1 MLISKLAQITYIQF
15 NFTIYLTNNTMIEIS
30 NNIMHN
36 DNDNDI
42 NDSIE
47 NGISNNIARINDY
60 CMLDIIKADKSL
72 KIFFIFNGYYN
83 YEESDHIAIRISAIS
98 WQIILLTLGAIG
110 FILQAF
116 WLGGLTLA
124 NLCNTN
130 YSSSEN
136 KNELFFQV
144 TNTIYTFLV
153 PILQVGSLIY
163 GTCNIKRQLRQSV
176 DSVIATNLLSSYQLQ
191 VYFYYISMAM
201 LVVIINPLNINKSV
215 YPEYQGFGIK
225 TYSIFVFQQ
234 VSLLFFNLAV
244 TSYLVLMLL
253 FTLLT
258 LGQVKLLLKDTN
270 SSIDNN
276 SLTCNDYFVTKEKL
290 KYLKKESNLSIQIL
304 TISAGCNAIIFVF
317 QLFVN
322 NSNEYLVPTYSDII
336 LANVHMIPYI
346 LKEIVFF
353 FYVLLE
359 IATINSLNKSLLLK
373 INNKCWQENQ
383 KKESDIH
390 KLNDYLLIHI
400 DAHSM
405 PMNFTI
411 GTIEVR
417 RSQVLTTL
425 IGFTLYIMYIFF
437 QARRYL

>member
-1 MLISKLAQITYIQF
+1 
-15 NFTIYLTNNTMIEIS
+15 MIEIS

-36 DNDNDI
+36 DNDNDNDT

-47 NGISNNIARINDY
+47 NGISNNIARIDDY
-60 CMLDIIKADKSL
+60 CLLDIIKADKSL

-98 WQIILLTLGAIG
+98 WQIILLALGAIG
-110 FILQAF
+110 FILQTF
-116 WLGGLTLA
+116 WFGGLVLA
-124 NLCNTN
+124 ALIFDNG
-130 YSSSEN
+130 SIEN
-136 KNELFFQV
+136 KLELFYIVSF
-144 TNTIYTFLV
+144 TLYAFLT

-163 GTCNIKRQLRQSV
+163 ATYNIKRQLRQSV
-176 DSVIATNLLSSYQLQ
+176 DSVIATNLLSSSKLQ
-191 VYFYYISMAM
+191 VYFFYISMAM

-215 YPEYQGFGIK
+215 YPEYHQGFGVN

-244 TSYLVLMLL
+244 TSYLALILL

-258 LGQVKLLLKDTN
+258 LGQVKSLLKDTN
-270 SSIDNN
+270 NSIDNN
-276 SLTCNDYFVTKEKL
+276 TLTCNDYFVTKEKF

-304 TISAGCNAIIFVF
+304 TISAGCNVMSFVF
-317 QLFVN
+317 ELFAN
-322 NSNEYLVPTYSDII
+322 NSNGTTYSNII
-336 LANVHMIPYI
+336 LANVHMIPYF
-346 LKEIVFF
+346 LKEIIFF

-373 INNKCWQENQ
+373 INNKCWQEKQ

-390 KLNDYLLIHI
+390 KLNDYLLIHV

-405 PMNFTI
+405 PINFTI

-425 IGFTLYIMYIFF
+425 IGFTLYMIYIFF